1 MLMYNLI
8 EYSGYYSK
16 LSAAYNYNYNYQLH
30 IIIAAILLNLMEL
43 MLLIHLILK

>member
-16 LSAAYNYNYNYQLH
+16 LSAAYNYNYQLH
-30 IIIAAILLNLMEL
+30 IIIAVILLNLIEL